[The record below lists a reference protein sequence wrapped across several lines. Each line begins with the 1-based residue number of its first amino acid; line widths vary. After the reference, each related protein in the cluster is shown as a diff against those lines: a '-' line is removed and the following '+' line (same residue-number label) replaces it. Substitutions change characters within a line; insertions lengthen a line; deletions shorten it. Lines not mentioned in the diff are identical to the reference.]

1 MATKLWAVI
10 LVAIC
15 TIITTSAQIFY
26 KFGANVLE
34 FNLLSIITNYNL
46 IAGLLLYAVGAALLI
61 IALKGGE
68 LSVLY
73 PIIATSYIW
82 VTIASASIF
91 NEPTNIL
98 KWTGIICIIF
108 GVSMIGFGSTTEQKS
123 AEVI

>member
-1 MATKLWAVI
+1 MATKTWAVL
-10 LVAIC
+10 LVAFT

-34 FNLLSIITNYNL
+34 FNILSIVTNYNL
-46 IAGLLLYAVGAALLI
+46 IAGLALYAVGAALLI

-82 VTIASASIF
+82 VTIASSYFF
-91 NEPTNIL
+91 NESTNTM
-98 KWTGIICIIF
+98 KWAGIIAIII
-108 GVSMIGFGSTTEQKS
+108 GVSMIGYGSKTQS
-123 AEVI
+123 IPREVI